1 MALDTVTG
9 EAARFRFV
17 VLPGKP
23 ATLTRP
29 ADFDTAAKELP
40 ELTTSDF
47 PATVGTNTTPTPKMY
62 GTPKAGEGITWAK
75 PTPTEASWTGTLSGN
90 VQPTDTQRAN
100 MEALRAALGKY
111 IWMEQV
117 IDGETTPEGGCAIVT
132 SRGRP
137 VPADGVVTFSVGL
150 TGYGPNF
157 LDTKNIA

>member
-1 MALDTVTG
+1 MALDTMTG
-9 EAARFRFV
+9 EQAKFRFV

-40 ELTTSDF
+40 ELTTSNF
-47 PATVGTNTTPTPKMY
+47 PAQVATNSTPVPKMY
-62 GTPKAGEGITWAK
+62 GTPKAGEAVTWAK
-75 PTPTEASWTGTLSGN
+75 PTPGEASWTGTLSGN
-90 VQPTDTQRAN
+90 VQPTEAERAA
-100 MEALRAALGKY
+100 MDALRNALGKY

-117 IDGETTPEGGCAIVT
+117 LDGETTPEGGCAIVT

-137 VPADGVVTFSVGL
+137 VPADGVVTFDIGL

-157 LDTKNIA
+157 LDTTSIA